1 MFLVERG
8 IVIMKEFIKSIRLKD
23 VIVLMISFV
32 VLIIIDQYTKYLTV
46 TNLDVSESMDFIKGF
61 LRFTYVR
68 NKGASF
74 GMLQGQRTY
83 FIILTCIV
91 LPIMLFYYLKIS
103 VIINVCRDV
112 IKKWHFMFF
121 NVGLMLMFIGSIGN
135 FIDRIRL
142 SYVIDFLDVEFID
155 FPVFNMADCY
165 ITVGTGILIL
175 MMILMGEK
183 ELDYIIKSR
192 KKW

>member
-1 MFLVERG
+1 MR
-8 IVIMKEFIKSIRLKD
+8 EFIKSIRKQDIILL
-23 VIVLMISFV
+23 IVSFV
-32 VLIIIDQYTKYLTV
+32 ILLFIDQYTKYLT
-46 TNLDVSESMDFIKGF
+46 TKHLDIGESTEFINGF

-83 FIILTCIV
+83 FIILTTII
-91 LPIMLFYYLKIS
+91 LPIILFFYLKTS
-103 VIINVCRDV
+103 VIINTNSDV
-112 IKKWHFMFF
+112 INKTKYIFF
-121 NVGLMLMFIGSIGN
+121 NIALMLLFTGAVGN

-142 SYVIDFLDVEFID
+142 SYVIDFLDLVFMD

-165 ITVGTGILIL
+165 VTVGTAL
-175 MMILMGEK
+175 MFVLLFIMKEK
-183 ELDYIIKSR
+183 ELDMIIKSR

>member
-1 MFLVERG
+1 
-8 IVIMKEFIKSIRLKD
+8 MKEFVKSIRKKD
-23 VIVLMISFV
+23 VVILVIAFIVL
-32 VLIIIDQYTKYLTV
+32 LIIDQYTKYLTV
-46 TNLDVSESMDFIKGF
+46 THLAVSESKEFINGF
-61 LRFTYVR
+61 LRFTHVQ

-74 GMLQGQRTY
+74 GMLQGQRTA

-91 LPIMLFYYLKIS
+91 LPIMVFYYLKIS
-103 VIINVCRDV
+103 VIINVCSEL
-112 IKKWHFMFF
+112 IKKWHFVLL
-121 NVGLMLMFIGSIGN
+121 NTGLMLMIIGSVGN

-165 ITVGTGILIL
+165 ITVGTICLIFV
-175 MMILMGEK
+175 MIIMGEK
-183 ELDYIIKSR
+183 ELDYILKSR